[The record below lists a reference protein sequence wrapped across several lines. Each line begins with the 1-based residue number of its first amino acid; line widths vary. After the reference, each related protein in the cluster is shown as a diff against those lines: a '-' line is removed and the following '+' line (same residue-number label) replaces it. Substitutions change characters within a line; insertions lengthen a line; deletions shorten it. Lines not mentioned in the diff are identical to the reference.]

1 MCVRLPRIMPQ
12 SARLMRGRKPL
23 FFWGNK
29 MSKNVKIAGYG
40 IRIQE
45 RTGARIHS
53 IWNTKEQADRAV
65 YFIGIKDAKIIP
77 LYEENHDE

>member
-1 MCVRLPRIMPQ
+1 
-12 SARLMRGRKPL
+12 
-23 FFWGNK
+23 